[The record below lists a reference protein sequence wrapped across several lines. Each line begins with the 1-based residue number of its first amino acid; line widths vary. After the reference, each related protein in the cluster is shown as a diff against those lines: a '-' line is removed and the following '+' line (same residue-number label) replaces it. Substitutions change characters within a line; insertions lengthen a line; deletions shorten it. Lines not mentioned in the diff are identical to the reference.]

1 MVSTFT
7 TVFSFF
13 LFVTFELVM
22 AKDKGGDLIII
33 GGNGGGGGG
42 GDHGG
47 GGHQQMSK
55 FKNKI
60 CFFLLKKIDK
70 KGQNKLNFLF
80 LFFIFILHKRS
91 PVPM

>member
-1 MVSTFT
+1 MIVKMVSTFT
-7 TVFSFF
+7 TVFNFF
-13 LFVTFELVM
+13 LFFTFKLVM

-33 GGNGGGGGG
+33 GGSGGGGGG

-60 CFFLLKKIDK
+60 CF
-70 KGQNKLNFLF
+70 
-80 LFFIFILHKRS
+80 S
-91 PVPM
+91 